1 MSDELKPPIIL
12 LGNVRSGTT
21 MLHDFFDL
29 VPGVKSW
36 FEPRTIWLYGDPGR
50 RHDRFTAEDATPR
63 VKAYIRKRFLQR
75 QRRFGARV
83 MEKTPSNVMRVPYV
97 HAIFP
102 ESKLLYV
109 VREPLA
115 HVSSAEFRWRNAINM
130 NHLKDRVIETPK
142 SQLHHYAWRVFYDHY
157 RRKVLRK
164 KHVSIYGIRY
174 PGVYDDLRTMPVG
187 QVIAKQWVEG
197 SRQCDADLAKLDPAV
212 WMKIRYEDFVTDPVN
227 NFTRILEHFNLEMTP
242 EVAAAIE
249 EKTDPGRREKWKRLD
264 RQEIE
269 GYLPILAEE
278 MRRQGYDIPEDL
290 AERSPATASMS

>member
-1 MSDELKPPIIL
+1 MADELQPPIIL

-21 MLHDFFDL
+21 MLHDFFDM

-36 FEPRTIWLYGDPGR
+36 FEPRTVWLYADPGR

-97 HAIFP
+97 HEIFP

-115 HVSSAEFRWRNAINM
+115 HVSSAEYRWRNAINM
-130 NHLKDRVIETPK
+130 NHLKDRLFETPT
-142 SQLHHYAWRVFYDHY
+142 SQLHYYAYRVLLDHW
-157 RRKVLRK
+157 RRKVLRR
-164 KHVSIYGIRY
+164 KHVSIYGTRY
-174 PGVYDDLRTMPVG
+174 PGVYDDLRAMPVE

-197 SRQCDADLAKLDPAV
+197 SRQCDEDLAKLDPSV
-212 WMKIRYEDFVTDPVN
+212 WMKIRYEDFVTDPVST
-227 NFTRILEHFNLEMTP
+227 FGEILEFFGLESTP
-242 EVAAAIE
+242 ELDAALA

-264 RQEIE
+264 PNEVRTF
-269 GYLPILAEE
+269 LPILVDE
-278 MRRQGYDIPEDL
+278 MRRQGYEVPESFL
-290 AERSPATASMS
+290 EANAAVPA